1 MIKFYKQHLYSN
13 FLYKKIKKMII
24 SNTRLDI
31 QQLLK
36 SKTQFSNSAHI
47 VSTKMIMLILYLD
60 LNDRRQLTD

>member
-1 MIKFYKQHLYSN
+1 
-13 FLYKKIKKMII
+13 MII

-60 LNDRRQLTD
+60 LNDRRQLTDWARFNIPPNTL